1 MELQRVLAHNTRQAL
16 DQVHKLYGENA
27 LVVSNKRNKD
37 RTEVIVAIDLDKHA
51 HDVLDEMQIPAIDRH
66 HLQDDGTTD
75 FQSVMESEIFAPT
88 ANSSPAYATD
98 RQSSNDAL
106 ISLGAEHPEQNDSS
120 DERDHLKAR
129 EIVDL
134 VKQELAVM
142 QQEFKLAQ
150 QLDVWA
156 GTHRVSEEMRPLIE
170 ALNETGIPISLRAL
184 ITDAIDKNADM
195 SQALVDITSVLGA
208 GITNIDLL
216 EALSG
221 THILAGGSGCGKTL
235 MAGRLAK
242 QGALIHGEQAV
253 AIVSYIDSSFG
264 AWNRTQLV
272 GTQAGVDTFRATSVE
287 VLTQLLQELE
297 PRKLIIIDTP
307 GENPLQHAESL
318 HKLIPEAQKHLVMAA
333 DASEASAKRYSS
345 PEQFNWDSMMLSRLE
360 HHVYPWAAINVLLN
374 SEIPVSLAAAE
385 PTIVDPAIPIT
396 GNTLAQHALSHL
408 PISFV

>member
-16 DQVHKLYGENA
+16 DQVHRLYGENA
-27 LVVSNKRNKD
+27 LVVSNKRSKD
-37 RTEVIVAIDLDKHA
+37 RTEVIVAIDLDKDA
-51 HDVLDEMQIPAIDRH
+51 HDALDEMQIPAIDRH

-88 ANSSPAYATD
+88 AKSSPEYAAD
-98 RQSSNDAL
+98 NPSSNEAL
-106 ISLGAEHPEQNDSS
+106 ISLGAEQNDSS

-195 SQALVDITSVLGA
+195 SQALVDITSVLGT
-208 GITNIDLL
+208 GIKNIDLL
-216 EALSG
+216 EALG
-221 THILAGGSGCGKTL
+221 GIHILAGGSGCGKTL

-242 QGALIHGEQAV
+242 QGALVHGEQAV
-253 AIVSYIDSSFG
+253 AIVSYNDSSFG

-307 GENPLQHAESL
+307 GENPLQHVENL
-318 HKLIPEAQKHLVMAA
+318 HGMIPEAQKHLVMAA

-345 PEQFNWDSMMLSRLE
+345 PEQFSWDSIMLSRLE

-385 PTIVDPAIPIT
+385 PTIVDPAISIT